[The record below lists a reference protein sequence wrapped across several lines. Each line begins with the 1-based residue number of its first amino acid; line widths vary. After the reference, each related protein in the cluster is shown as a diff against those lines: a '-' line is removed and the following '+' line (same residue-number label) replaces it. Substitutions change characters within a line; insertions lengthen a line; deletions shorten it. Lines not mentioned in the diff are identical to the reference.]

1 MPNRMAVHQNPLIAV
16 IVSIGSLVFGIYL
29 LRWAI
34 PGLLKG
40 EVRYRFGGYD
50 RFKRPIHF
58 WFAVIWGLGA
68 GIFFFLG
75 GLLMLYLEVMKKF
88 I

>member
-1 MPNRMAVHQNPLIAV
+1 MAMYQNPLITA
-16 IVSIGSLVFGIYL
+16 IVCIGAIGLGICL

-40 EVRYRFGGYD
+40 EVHYRFGQYD
-50 RFKRPIHF
+50 RIKRPIHF

-68 GIFFFLG
+68 GIFFLLG
-75 GLLMLYLEVMKKF
+75 GLSLFYLGEMKKF
-88 I
+88 IWP

>member
-1 MPNRMAVHQNPLIAV
+1 MAVHQSPIIVA
-16 IVSIGSLVFGIYL
+16 IVSILSVMVGIYL

-40 EVRYRFGGYD
+40 EVRYRLRRYD
-50 RFKRPIHF
+50 RLKRPKQF
-58 WFAVIWGLGA
+58 WIAVIWGLGA
-68 GIFFFLG
+68 GIFFSIG
-75 GLLMLYLEVMKKF
+75 GLLILYLEVLRSF